1 MPSPRTDSGIS
12 CIQVMAGAWCLALI
26 TALGFFVVFVGN
38 IHEVAA
44 GIATIALMASVV
56 ILTIFLATLFLL
68 RGLCRLESW
77 AWYAAVLYL
86 VLHLMGLLAPLALLG
101 LWDIFRLDVQSDFGL
116 ARSPVDSDRR
126 DTL

>member
-1 MPSPRTDSGIS
+1 M
-12 CIQVMAGAWCLALI
+12 
-26 TALGFFVVFVGN
+26 
-38 IHEVAA
+38 
-44 GIATIALMASVV
+44 IALMASVV
-56 ILTIFLATLFLL
+56 ILTIFLVTLFLL

-101 LWDIFRLDVQSDFGL
+101 LWDIFRLEVQSDFGL